1 MDNSDNINEKYKKPS
16 VTVDIILFTII
27 ENQLNVLLVK
37 RKNDPYKD
45 MWAIPGGFVNYD
57 ESLDDAA
64 RRELSEETNL
74 NEIYLEQLYTFGN
87 PDRDPRTRVI
97 TVAYLSLAPFDALQE
112 ARAGTDA
119 EEVKWFPV
127 DKIEKLAFDHNK
139 ILEYALERVRT
150 KSEYSTLPFKLLSDT
165 FTLTELQN
173 VYEIILGRS
182 LDKRNFRK
190 KILSLDI
197 LEETGEYRREGKM
210 RPAMIYKLRGK
221 SIFLLKEKGIVFPF

>member
-1 MDNSDNINEKYKKPS
+1 MENSQSTEKYKKPS

-27 ENQLNVLLVK
+27 KDRLNVLLVK
-37 RKNDPYKD
+37 RKNEPYKD
-45 MWAIPGGFVNYD
+45 MWAIPGGFINID

-64 RRELSEETNL
+64 RRELYEETNL
-74 NEIYLEQLYTFGN
+74 DDLYLEQLYTFGEPN
-87 PDRDPRTRVI
+87 RDPRTRVI
-97 TVAYLSLAPFDALQE
+97 TVAYLSLAPFETLQK
-112 ARAGTDA
+112 ARAGSDA
-119 EEVKWFPV
+119 EEVKWFPK
-127 DKIEKLAFDHNK
+127 DEIEMLAFDHNQ
-139 ILEYALERVRT
+139 ILEYALDRVRT

-165 FTLTELQN
+165 FTLSELQN
-173 VYEIILGRS
+173 VYEIILERT

-210 RPAMIYKLRGK
+210 RPAMIYRLKAK